1 MQQSNQGCKRIWS
14 RLVRRPEKCP
24 HRPTGGGVSPHDFH
38 HDSSPRPDSFTLA
51 CAVLL
56 SQFFHVKKSIP
67 SLRKAQNEVK
77 CSNFIGWKKYRV
89 VRLVTEIGKRF
100 CYCSC
105 PAAPLVSGISQFDV
119 NKTFSVT
126 KTKHPVFHV
135 VLLRIGQKKMAW
147 KLDTRGFP
155 YTSTSRKL

>member
-1 MQQSNQGCKRIWS
+1 MIFLDPGSPGPCSKMVHLFVAGYTQRANVFRTIFHRRNVYLQQSNQGCKRIWS

-24 HRPTGGGVSPHDFH
+24 HRPTGGGASPHDFH

-67 SLRKAQNEVK
+67 SLRNTQNEVK

-89 VRLVTEIGKRF
+89 VCLVTEIGKGF
-100 CYCSC
+100 ATV
-105 PAAPLVSGISQFDV
+105 AA
-119 NKTFSVT
+119 
-126 KTKHPVFHV
+126 
-135 VLLRIGQKKMAW
+135 LLPHW
-147 KLDTRGFP
+147 
-155 YTSTSRKL
+155 